1 MEQAEKAC
9 PFRFK
14 HAGMETM
21 WANMVSY
28 GKLANISP
36 AALLPRAVSG
46 LLEVF
51 PSTRIPTVS
60 KLLPGH
66 LHVVSKTQKK
76 PLVLNQPNNN
86 E

>member
-28 GKLANISP
+28 GKLANVSP

-46 LLEVF
+46 
-51 PSTRIPTVS
+51 
-60 KLLPGH
+60 
-66 LHVVSKTQKK
+66 
-76 PLVLNQPNNN
+76 
-86 E
+86 